1 MAEIEKDLTKKI
13 GPLPVWAYGAIL
25 GVGLIAYM
33 WWSSN
38 SAASSATTTAT
49 TETVPDDV
57 SGTGLSAA
65 SDDTSSD
72 VGATGTTLLTNALWE
87 AQALADL
94 AGSGVSPLTAQVAL
108 ENYLNGVALTSQQ
121 QSIVNTVLT
130 AIGPP
135 PEGVAGTP
143 ILTAPT
149 GGGTT
154 TTTPTVTK
162 PTTAPAK
169 PTVVG
174 ETTTQA
180 TATTKTVKG
189 ATGYRWEYNNT
200 TENTVGVANL
210 LTGLKKGGSYKV
222 RVAATNSAGVGP
234 YSTET
239 AFKTKA

>member
-1 MAEIEKDLTKKI
+1 MADIEKDLTKKI

-38 SAASSATTTAT
+38 SAASSATTTAAT

-65 SDDTSSD
+65 SGDTSTD

-108 ENYLNGVALTSQQ
+108 ENYLNGVALTPAQ

-130 AIGPP
+130 AIGAP

-143 ILTAPT
+143 ILTPPAGT
-149 GGGTT
+149 GTT
-154 TTTPTVTK
+154 TTTTAKPTV
-162 PTTAPAK
+162 APVK

-174 ETTTQA
+174 ETTTSA

-189 ATGYRWEYNNT
+189 ATGYRWEYDNK

-210 LTGLKKGGSYKV
+210 LSGMKKGGSYKV